1 LPFDVERAL
10 SKLIHKELKLA
21 R

>member
-10 SKLIHKELKLA
+10 SKLMHKEL
-21 R
+21 